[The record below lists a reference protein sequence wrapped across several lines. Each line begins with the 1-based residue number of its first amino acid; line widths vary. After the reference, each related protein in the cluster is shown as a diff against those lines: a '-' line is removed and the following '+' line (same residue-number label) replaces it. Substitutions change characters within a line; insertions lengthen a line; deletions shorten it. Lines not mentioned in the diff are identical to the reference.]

1 MNLDKET
8 HWMCKTLT
16 CTIYNP
22 LMAKPPNKNTTSH
35 SIPPLSIFEE
45 SHEWTIIWSD
55 KKEEGKL
62 NGKCFL
68 VFVSAWSVLYNWLHM
83 LKSDYIINTCLDWL
97 STSSMMPRYSWNGV
111 SINYVTKNL
120 LKLFQKFKILVS
132 IFTCIFLIFFLS

>member
-1 MNLDKET
+1 MQEINMHNLQPTNGQAPK
-8 HWMCKTLT
+8 HYM
-16 CTIYNP
+16 
-22 LMAKPPNKNTTSH
+22 TSH

-83 LKSDYIINTCLDWL
+83 LKSDYIINTHLDWL
-97 STSSMMPRYSWNGV
+97 STSSIGLYVKFSWNSV
-111 SINYVTKNL
+111 SINFVTKNL

>member
-1 MNLDKET
+1 MQDINMHNLQPTNGQAPE
-8 HWMCKTLT
+8 HYM
-16 CTIYNP
+16 
-22 LMAKPPNKNTTSH
+22 TSH

-83 LKSDYIINTCLDWL
+83 LKNDYIINTHLGWL
-97 STSSMMPRYSWNGV
+97 STSSIVLKYSWNGV

>member
-1 MNLDKET
+1 MHNLQPTNGQAPK
-8 HWMCKTLT
+8 HYM
-16 CTIYNP
+16 
-22 LMAKPPNKNTTSH
+22 TSH

-62 NGKCFL
+62 NWKCFL

-97 STSSMMPRYSWNGV
+97 STSSMMPRYERYSWNGV

>member
-1 MNLDKET
+1 MQDINMHNLQPTNGQAPE
-8 HWMCKTLT
+8 HYM
-16 CTIYNP
+16 
-22 LMAKPPNKNTTSH
+22 TSH

-62 NGKCFL
+62 NWKCFL
-68 VFVSAWSVLYNWLHM
+68 VFVSAWSVLYNWLLM
-83 LKSDYIINTCLDWL
+83 LKSDYIINTHLDWL
-97 STSSMMPRYSWNGV
+97 LHLQSYYVKYSWNGV

>member
-1 MNLDKET
+1 MHNLQSTNGQAPK
-8 HWMCKTLT
+8 HYM
-16 CTIYNP
+16 
-22 LMAKPPNKNTTSH
+22 TSH
-35 SIPPLSIFEE
+35 SRPPLSIFEE

-83 LKSDYIINTCLDWL
+83 LKSDYIINTGLDWL
-97 STSSMMPRYSWNGV
+97 SASSIGLYVKFSWNSV
-111 SINYVTKNL
+111 SINFVTKNL

-132 IFTCIFLIFFLS
+132 IFTCIFLIFFLSQIES

>member
-1 MNLDKET
+1 MQDINMHNLQPTNGQAPE
-8 HWMCKTLT
+8 HYM
-16 CTIYNP
+16 
-22 LMAKPPNKNTTSH
+22 TSH

-83 LKSDYIINTCLDWL
+83 LKSDYIINTHLDWL
-97 STSSMMPRYSWNGV
+97 STSSIVLKYSWNGV